1 MNAFEVIKT
10 VRLTEKGTRQ
20 GSQMVRAFERD
31 KTGKPVTDEKGKAKI
46 KERPLNQYTVV
57 ADRRANKTEIR
68 QAVEEL
74 FKANKVK
81 VIKVNTLNVHGKQ
94 RRQRTSQA
102 GKAPDWKKAIV
113 TLREGDKIVLT

>member
-20 GSQMVRAFERD
+20 G
-31 KTGKPVTDEKGKAKI
+31 EKF
-46 KERPLNQYTVV
+46 NQYTVV

-68 QAVEEL
+68 QAVQEL
-74 FKANKVK
+74 FKVK
-81 VIKVNTLNVHGKQ
+81 VTKVNTLNVRGKF

-102 GKAPDWKKAIV
+102 GQAPSWKKAIV
-113 TLREGDKIVLT
+113 TLKDGDKIVLT